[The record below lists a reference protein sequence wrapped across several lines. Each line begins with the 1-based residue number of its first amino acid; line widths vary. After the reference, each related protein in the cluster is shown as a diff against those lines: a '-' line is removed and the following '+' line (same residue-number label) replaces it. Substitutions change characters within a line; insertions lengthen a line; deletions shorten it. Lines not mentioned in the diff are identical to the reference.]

1 MLIICRTHVRLQQ
14 EESVHMPEA
23 NLISHSEHESKITDD
38 NSSREEQE
46 SMPSS
51 TAIQNINFCQHYGK
65 ELDYLSGK
73 YCKYCGKPLI

>member
-51 TAIQNINFCQHYGK
+51 SAIQNINFCQHCGK
-65 ELDYLSGK
+65 KLDYLSGK

>member
-1 MLIICRTHVRLQQ
+1 
-14 EESVHMPEA
+14 MPEA
-23 NLISHSEHESKITDD
+23 NLTSNSEHESKITDD

-51 TAIQNINFCQHYGK
+51 TAIQNINFCRHCGK
-65 ELDYLSGK
+65 KLDYLSGK